1 MIAGP
6 LKFIE
11 AMSVTQAQGQNILLV
26 EFAPLNGSLKTRQ
39 NLATLLPSSNLQF
52 MVTENTCCLNSRW
65 FLYLE
70 LT

>member
-6 LKFIE
+6 LKFAE

>member
-6 LKFIE
+6 LKFTE

-26 EFAPLNGSLKTRQ
+26 EFTPLNGSLKTRQ